1 MNMGSDCYGSFAHGI
16 GAELLTESVQV
27 EGLGRE
33 EARMKTFN
41 PDSHPSKQLRVCT
54 IAMVMPSKVE
64 SRSMS
69 GHVKIKR

>member
-1 MNMGSDCYGSFAHGI
+1 
-16 GAELLTESVQV
+16 
-27 EGLGRE
+27 
-33 EARMKTFN
+33 MKIFN

-69 GHVKIKR
+69 RHVKIKR